1 MYTDTKRVLEKD
13 LKEHNDFEAL
23 DNFDFSIEDDW
34 FTING
39 DPNIITSA
47 SGMVVVK
54 LAKHV
59 FPALT
64 TVHVPHRQMGRVAAE
79 SLIDLIENRV
89 KKVSHQLDVSI
100 EMRASLQKL

>member
-1 MYTDTKRVLEKD
+1 MTDVKPTVIMCGNDVLAAGVISKARD
-13 LKEHNDFEAL
+13 LGFNVPNDISVTG
-23 DNFDFSIEDDW
+23 FDDIE
-34 FTING
+34 
-39 DPNIITSA
+39 
-47 SGMVVVK
+47 

-100 EMRASLQKL
+100 EMRASLQRL